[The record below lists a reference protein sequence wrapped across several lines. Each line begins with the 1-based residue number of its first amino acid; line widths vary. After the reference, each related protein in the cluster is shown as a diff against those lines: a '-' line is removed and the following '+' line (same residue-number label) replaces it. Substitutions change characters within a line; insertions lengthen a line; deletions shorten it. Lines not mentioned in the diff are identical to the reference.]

1 MTTAP
6 NPVLR
11 FITAGNVD
19 DGKSTLIGRL
29 LYDSQALLSDQ
40 IDQLHRS
47 QTPTTLPNFAAL
59 TDGLSAERE
68 QGITIDVAYRYFST
82 NKRKFILADTPGH
95 EQYTRNMVT
104 GASTADAAIVL
115 IDASRLDVKQTPVQ
129 LPSQTLRHTILL
141 KRLGCPHIIVAI
153 NKLDLLEYDPAAY
166 EAIVSAYQQLAQRL
180 KLENVYFVPISALLG
195 DNIVHRSD
203 RMPWYEG
210 PSLLA
215 LLSELPSQLS
225 LNEQDSTE
233 LALFPVQRVARQD
246 GSSKND
252 FRGYQGRLEQGRLEV
267 GQAIR
272 VLPTQQTST
281 ISAIYGVNGEQEHAQ
296 AGEVLTITLAD
307 ELDISR
313 GSSIVALEHPIQNSK
328 NIEATICWF
337 DETQLNP
344 QRKYWLKHG
353 TQTVYAKVTELKSLL
368 DLHDLEEKPIN
379 TALKMNDIARV
390 SLRLQQ
396 AIAANRYAEHK
407 ASGAFILID
416 DATHQTVAAGMIE
429 QYDGSSN
436 S

>member
-1 MTTAP
+1 MTTES

-47 QTPTTLPNFAAL
+47 QTPTTQPNFAAL

-115 IDASRLDVKQTPVQ
+115 IDASRLDFSQQPVQ
-129 LPSQTLRHTILL
+129 LQPQTLRHTILL
-141 KRLGCPHIIVAI
+141 KRLGCPHIVVAI
-153 NKLDLLEYDPAAY
+153 NKLDLLDYNPAAY
-166 EAIVSAYQQLAQRL
+166 EAIVEAYQQLAQRL
-180 KLENVYFVPISALLG
+180 RLEHVYFVPISALLG
-195 DNIVHRSD
+195 DNIVHRSAH
-203 RMPWYEG
+203 MPWYEG

-225 LNEQDSTE
+225 LNRSDSTE
-233 LALFPVQRVARQD
+233 LGLFPVQRVARQD
-246 GSSKND
+246 GSSKDD
-252 FRGYQGRLEQGRLEV
+252 FRGYQGRLEQGQLHV

-272 VLPTQQTST
+272 VLPSKQTST
-281 ISAIYGVNGEQEHAQ
+281 ISAIYGVNGAQESAQ
-296 AGEVLTITLAD
+296 AGEVLTITLDD

-313 GSSIVALEHPIQNSK
+313 GSSIVAQEHTIQNSQ

-337 DETQLNP
+337 DEAQLNP
-344 QRKYWLKHG
+344 SRKYWLKHS
-353 TQTVYAKVTELKSLL
+353 TQTVYAKVTQLHSLL
-368 DLHDLEEKPIN
+368 DLQDLEEKPV
-379 TALKMNDIARV
+379 TAPLKMNDIGRI

-396 AIAANRYAEHK
+396 PIAANRYADHK

-429 QYDGSSN
+429 NYDGSN
-436 S
+436 A

>member
-1 MTTAP
+1 MTVEQ

-29 LYDSQALLSDQ
+29 LYDSKALLSDQ
-40 IDQLHRS
+40 VDQLHRS
-47 QTPTTLPNFAAL
+47 QTETTLPNFAAI

-115 IDASRLDVKQTPVQ
+115 IDASRLDFSQPTLQ
-129 LPSQTLRHTILL
+129 LLPQTLRHTVLL
-141 KRLGCPHIIVAI
+141 KRLGCPHIVVAI
-153 NKLDLLEYDPAAY
+153 NKLDLLDYDAAVY
-166 EAIVSAYQQLAQRL
+166 QAIVSAYQQLAQRL
-180 KLENVYFVPISALLG
+180 ELEHVHFVPISALLG
-195 DNIVHRSD
+195 DNIVHRSA

-225 LNEQDSTE
+225 QTNNDSVE
-233 LALFPVQRVARQD
+233 FGLFPVQRVARQD
-246 GSSKND
+246 GSLKND
-252 FRGYQGRLEQGRLEV
+252 FRGYQGRLEQGRLQV
-267 GQAIR
+267 GQHIR

-281 ISAIYGVNGEQEHAQ
+281 ISAIYGPNGSQDSAQ
-296 AGEVLTITLAD
+296 AGEVLTLTLAD
-307 ELDISR
+307 DLDISR
-313 GSSIVALEHPIQNSK
+313 GSSIVAAEHTIQNSQT
-328 NIEATICWF
+328 IEATICWF
-337 DETQLNP
+337 DEAQLNP
-344 QRKYWLKHG
+344 NRKYWLKHS
-353 TQTVYAKVTELKSLL
+353 TQTVYAKVTELHSLL
-368 DLHDLEEKPIN
+368 DLHDLEEKPLDQP
-379 TALKMNDIARV
+379 LKMNDIGRI

-396 AIAANRYAEHK
+396 PIAASRYADHK

-429 QYDGSSN
+429 SHEGSN